1 MKKHLNILFTLLC
14 GLLCVGLY
22 HPVILSAETIM
33 LQSGKKVSGKIIEE
47 DDKKV
52 IIEMASGIQLS
63 IKKELIRDEQEAVDI
78 PKQEVESAIN
88 IIDAKTDVSAEDL
101 RVNFEE
107 RKQVMAFLNKT
118 SHIDDELKKILSAK
132 NMKFDK
138 FQEGD
143 NKEKARGIINK
154 RIATIE
160 KAIKDLQDITPP
172 VGGRD
177 FYDMLNQFYYSMVGA
192 EDAVLL
198 ALISEEKEKS
208 HKAIEETLKLAD
220 QADQELKKLLKDF
233 NIIDVQLAERLREQE
248 AKNKE
253 AFKKNK
259 KEYEARMVKIKKN
272 KMKQEQLRQRR
283 DFLRYLNY
291 F

>member
-1 MKKHLNILFTLLC
+1 
-14 GLLCVGLY
+14 
-22 HPVILSAETIM
+22 M

-78 PKQEVESAIN
+78 PKREVESAIN
-88 IIDAKTDVSAEDL
+88 IIDAKTDVNAEDL
-101 RVNFEE
+101 EFNLEE
-107 RKQVMAFLNKT
+107 RKQVMDFLNKT
-118 SHIDDELKKILSAK
+118 SYIDDELKKNLSAK

-138 FQEGD
+138 FQEGG
-143 NKEKARGIINK
+143 NKEKARDIINK

-160 KAIKDLQDITPP
+160 EAIKNLQDITPS

-177 FYDMLNQFYYSMVGA
+177 FYDMLSQFYYSMVGA
-192 EDAVLL
+192 EDAMFS
-198 ALISEEKEKS
+198 ALIPEEKEKS
-208 HKAIEETLKLAD
+208 HKAIEKTLKLGD
-220 QADQELKKLLKDF
+220 QADQALKKLLKDF
-233 NIIDVQLAERLREQE
+233 NIVDVQLAERLREQE

-253 AFKKNK
+253 AFKKNEK
-259 KEYEARMVKIKKN
+259 KYEAQMAEIKKN
-272 KMKQEQLRQRR
+272 KMKQEQIRQRR
-283 DFLRYLNY
+283 NFLRYLNY